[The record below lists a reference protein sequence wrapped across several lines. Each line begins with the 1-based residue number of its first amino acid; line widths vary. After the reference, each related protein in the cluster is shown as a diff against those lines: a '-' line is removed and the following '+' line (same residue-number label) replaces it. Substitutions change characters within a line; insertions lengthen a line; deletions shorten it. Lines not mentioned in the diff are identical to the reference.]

1 MTATMFYFAG
11 DLVKRSQIEHALM
24 VSGDRSLGAAVVQAV
39 MDAADQGDRQ
49 AIEAIE
55 GYLPGAVAVP
65 GVLLPWRGPGLW
77 YVMDCGHSDD
87 ERRLICGA

>member
-11 DLVKRSQIEHALM
+11 DLVKRSQVEHALM
-24 VSGDRSLGAAVVQAV
+24 VSGGRSLGAAVVQAV

-65 GVLLPWRGPGLW
+65 GLLLPWRGDGLW
-77 YVMDCGHSDD
+77 YAFDCGYGEVEHV
-87 ERRLICGA
+87 ICGA